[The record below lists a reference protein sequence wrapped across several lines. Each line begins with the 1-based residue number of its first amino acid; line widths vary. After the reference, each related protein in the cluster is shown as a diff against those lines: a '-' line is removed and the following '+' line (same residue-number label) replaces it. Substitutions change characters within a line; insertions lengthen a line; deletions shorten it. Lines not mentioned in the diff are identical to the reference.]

1 MFLDV
6 ANFFI
11 VYSWIPETLIS
22 NVSDVG
28 IFILQFDLHG
38 SNDKCPDEEKTQQRT
53 AIPKQWSGMWSNA
66 VFN

>member
-1 MFLDV
+1 
-6 ANFFI
+6 
-11 VYSWIPETLIS
+11 LIS

-53 AIPKQWSGMWSNA
+53 AIPKQ
-66 VFN
+66 